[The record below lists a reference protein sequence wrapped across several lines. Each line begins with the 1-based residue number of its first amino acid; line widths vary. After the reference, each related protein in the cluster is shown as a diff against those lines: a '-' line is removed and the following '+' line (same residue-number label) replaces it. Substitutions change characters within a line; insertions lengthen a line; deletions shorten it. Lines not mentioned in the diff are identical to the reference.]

1 MEFKKFQKPYNFNN
15 SYQSK
20 NNYKSGF
27 KKDFGPRCNE
37 YIRVPEVFVID
48 QNGEKLGVMKTF
60 EALKLAQE
68 SELDLVEV
76 APNLTPPVC
85 KIVDYAKYTY
95 EQKKKE
101 RAHRVAKKEMK
112 EFKFS
117 PVIDVH
123 DRETKI
129 RRAKEFLN
137 QGHAVRLTME
147 RKGRQTP
154 ELAKQTFFDI
164 LTNFAEY
171 TTIEPEPKF
180 EGKRI
185 FITYKPN
192 GKVKNK

>member
-1 MEFKKFQKPYNFNN
+1 MEFKKFQRPYKPN
-15 SYQSK
+15 
-20 NNYKSGF
+20 NNYQNKYQQGGF
-27 KKDFGPRCNE
+27 KKDYGPRRNE

-48 QNGEKLGVMKTF
+48 QNGEKLGAMKTYD
-60 EALKLAQE
+60 ALKLAQE
-68 SELDLVEV
+68 AELDLVEV

-117 PVIDVH
+117 PVIDIH
-123 DRETKI
+123 DKETRV

-137 QGHAVRLTME
+137 DGHSVRLTME
-147 RKGRQTP
+147 RKGRQAP